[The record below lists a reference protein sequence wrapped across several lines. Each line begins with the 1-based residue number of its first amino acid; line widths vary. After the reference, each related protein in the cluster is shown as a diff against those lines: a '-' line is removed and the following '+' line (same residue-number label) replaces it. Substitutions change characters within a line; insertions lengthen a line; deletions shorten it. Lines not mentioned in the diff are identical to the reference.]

1 MHLNNSLNPINQDF
15 YVRLKE
21 KNEENNRGSEWGGG
35 EGSAC
40 RLSVKI
46 SLLCR
51 LSVKIF
57 DLCRLAVNS
66 S

>member
-1 MHLNNSLNPINQDF
+1 MA
-15 YVRLKE
+15 
-21 KNEENNRGSEWGGG
+21 RGGGG

-57 DLCRLAVNS
+57 DLSRLSVDLS
-66 S
+66 